1 MDTLQSQ
8 RSKPTMKVI
17 GLFKEVIPGA
27 NQTAAG
33 LTDIAGKLSKFEVIS
48 VLEYLKS
55 GVAVFD
61 VMGAERDPLNQ
72 SVVISGAASL
82 LSDGYWIW
90 RLDLAYYVEKY
101 QIQLESDFLG
111 QVAAC
116 VRKKINEADV
126 LSNWMEILTCYES
139 VCASFKG

>member
-1 MDTLQSQ
+1 
-8 RSKPTMKVI
+8 MKVI
-17 GLFKEVIPGA
+17 GLFKEVIPDA

-55 GVAVFD
+55 GVVVFD
-61 VMGAERDPLNQ
+61 VIGADRDPLNQ

-82 LSDGYWIW
+82 ISDGYWIW

-101 QIQLESDFLG
+101 QI
-111 QVAAC
+111 
-116 VRKKINEADV
+116 
-126 LSNWMEILTCYES
+126 
-139 VCASFKG
+139 

>member
-1 MDTLQSQ
+1 
-8 RSKPTMKVI
+8 MKVI

-61 VMGAERDPLNQ
+61 VMGADRDPLNQ

-90 RLDLAYYVEKY
+90 RLDLGYYVEKY
-101 QIQLESDFLG
+101 QIQLDHDFLE
-111 QVAAC
+111 QVASP
-116 VRKKINEADV
+116 VRKKINEADA
-126 LSNWMEILTCYES
+126 LSSWMEILTCYES
-139 VCASFKG
+139 ACAAFKDFSADSEG